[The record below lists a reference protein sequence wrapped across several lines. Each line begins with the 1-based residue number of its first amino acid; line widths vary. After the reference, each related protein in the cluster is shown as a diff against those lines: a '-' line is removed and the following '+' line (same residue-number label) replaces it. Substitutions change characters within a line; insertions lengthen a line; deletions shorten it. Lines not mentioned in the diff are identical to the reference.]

1 MEIIIRIN
9 TMKNVN
15 KVYYRSATEGG
26 CGRRKRTVARSRS
39 SQKRG
44 CFNEESTGKRILRV
58 CVCALVCTHMG
69 AHAYYVS

>member
-1 MEIIIRIN
+1 
-9 TMKNVN
+9 MKNVN

-26 CGRRKRTVARSRS
+26 CGQRKRTVARSRS

-58 CVCALVCTHMG
+58 CVCVLVRTHMG